1 MKFQNSRCCF
11 AVAMSSQ
18 SGLFYSQAHDEIH
31 ALGGVMLGSM
41 EWLGGLRDREIAVT
55 DFQQSLIMPAL
66 DLTIDKIKKRVFSIH
81 GLC

>member
-1 MKFQNSRCCF
+1 
-11 AVAMSSQ
+11 
-18 SGLFYSQAHDEIH
+18 
-31 ALGGVMLGSM
+31 
-41 EWLGGLRDREIAVT
+41 VT